1 MRSFND
7 DVLGDFYSKR
17 LDVALQESKF
27 ATLFATHG
35 EYCEDMK
42 EKILHELFHPP
53 SSEDIRK

>member
-1 MRSFND
+1 MRSFNDDD

-42 EKILHELFHPP
+42 EKILHEMFLVH
-53 SSEDIRK
+53 RQK

>member
-1 MRSFND
+1 MI
-7 DVLGDFYSKR
+7 R
-17 LDVALQESKF
+17 LDKSLKESKF

-42 EKILHELFHPP
+42 EKILHELFVPP

>member
-7 DVLGDFYSKR
+7 NDDVLLGDFYSKR
-17 LDVALQESKF
+17 LDKVLQESKF

-42 EKILHELFHPP
+42 EKILHELFLVH
-53 SSEDIRK
+53 RQK

>member
-1 MRSFND
+1 MRSFNDDDD

-42 EKILHELFHPP
+42 EKILHELFLVH
-53 SSEDIRK
+53 RQK

>member
-1 MRSFND
+1 MKFPKD
-7 DVLGDFYSKR
+7 HPYMIR

-42 EKILHELFHPP
+42 EEILNSLFHPP
-53 SSEDIRK
+53 EEIRTNPDK